1 MKQASLIVCTSND
14 CCVAF
19 NLKIL
24 KHQGTHSPACK
35 AAGGPKVPG
44 RAGTARC
51 AGDVFGVAVPEQI
64 STVAGVSDN
73 STAQQVTLTHCCTLC

>member
-1 MKQASLIVCTSND
+1 MKQASLIVCTSNH

-24 KHQGTHSPACK
+24 KHQGTHSPGFK
-35 AAGGPKVPG
+35 AAGGPKVPR

-51 AGDVFGVAVPEQI
+51 AGDVFGMAVPEQI
-64 STVAGVSDN
+64 STVAGVSDSN
-73 STAQQVTLTHCCTLC
+73 TAHKVTLNHCCTLC